1 MKNGS
6 QKESFLKRKN
16 IEISVQRYGIDA
28 MGSMA
33 QGLFASLIVGLILKV
48 LGERLGISILMDF
61 GSRAMSMMGPAI
73 GVAVAYGLKAPLLV
87 LLPSTI
93 TGAAGAQLG
102 GPAGAF
108 VAAVIG
114 TEFGKLVSKETKL
127 DIIIT
132 PAVTISSGVFAGMTI
147 GPVIDIFMT
156 ALGQIIMR
164 ATELHPIPMGI
175 LVSVIM
181 GLILTLPISSAAIAI
196 MLHLGGLAAGAATV
210 GCCSQMIGFAV
221 ASYKENGVGGLL
233 SQGLGTSM
241 LQIPNIIKNPY
252 IWVPPTLASAIL
264 GPVATTILFMENIP
278 EGAGMGTSGLVGQF
292 GTIEIMGTSAIP
304 KIVILHFILPAILT
318 FAISELMRK
327 KGYIKNGDMK
337 LDV

>member
-1 MKNGS
+1 MKNET
-6 QKESFLKRKN
+6 QKRSFLERKN

-48 LGERLGISILMDF
+48 LGEKLGISILLDL
-61 GSRAMSMMGPAI
+61 GIRAMSMMGPSI

-108 VAAVIG
+108 AAAVIG

-132 PAVTISSGVFAGMTI
+132 PAVTIALGVFAGMTI
-147 GPVIDIFMT
+147 GPVIDIFMSG
-156 ALGQIIMR
+156 LGQVIMR

-196 MLHLGGLAAGAATV
+196 MLQLGGLAAGAATA
-210 GCCSQMIGFAV
+210 GCCAQMIGFAV
-221 ASYKENGVGGLL
+221 ASYRENGVGGLL

-252 IWVPPTLASAIL
+252 IWIPPTLASAIL
-264 GPVATTILFMENIP
+264 GPIATTILPMENIP

-292 GTIEIMGTSAIP
+292 GTIEIMGLSALP
-304 KIVILHFILPAILT
+304 KIFILHFILPAILT
-318 FAISELMRK
+318 LAISEFMRK

>member
-1 MKNGS
+1 
-6 QKESFLKRKN
+6 
-16 IEISVQRYGIDA
+16 
-28 MGSMA
+28 
-33 QGLFASLIVGLILKV
+33 
-48 LGERLGISILMDF
+48 
-61 GSRAMSMMGPAI
+61 MSMMGPSI

-127 DIIIT
+127 DIIVT
-132 PAVTISSGVFAGMTI
+132 PAVTITLGVFAGMTI
-147 GPVIDIFMT
+147 GPVIDIFMSG
-156 ALGQIIMR
+156 LGQVIMR

-196 MLHLGGLAAGAATV
+196 MLQLGGLAAGAATA
-210 GCCSQMIGFAV
+210 GCCAQMIGFAV
-221 ASYKENGVGGLL
+221 ASYRENGVGGLL

-252 IWVPPTLASAIL
+252 IWIPPTLASAIL
-264 GPVATTILFMENIP
+264 GPVATTILPMENIP

-292 GTIEIMGTSAIP
+292 CTIEIMGLSALP
-304 KIVILHFILPAILT
+304 KIFILHFILPAILT
-318 FAISELMRK
+318 LAISEFMRK

>member
-1 MKNGS
+1 
-6 QKESFLKRKN
+6 
-16 IEISVQRYGIDA
+16 

-48 LGERLGISILMDF
+48 LGEKLGISILLDL
-61 GSRAMSMMGPAI
+61 GIRAMSMMGPSI

-127 DIIIT
+127 DIIVT
-132 PAVTISSGVFAGMTI
+132 PAVTITLGVFAGMTI
-147 GPVIDIFMT
+147 GPVIDIFMSG
-156 ALGQIIMR
+156 LGQVIMR

-196 MLHLGGLAAGAATV
+196 MLQLGGLAAGAATA
-210 GCCSQMIGFAV
+210 GCCAQMIGFAV
-221 ASYKENGVGGLL
+221 ASYRENGVGGLL

-252 IWVPPTLASAIL
+252 IWIPPTLASAIL
-264 GPVATTILFMENIP
+264 GPVATTILPMENIP

-292 GTIEIMGTSAIP
+292 CTIEIMGLSALP
-304 KIVILHFILPAILT
+304 KIFILHFILPAILT
-318 FAISELMRK
+318 LAISEFMRK

>member
-1 MKNGS
+1 MKNET
-6 QKESFLKRKN
+6 QKRSFLERKN

-48 LGERLGISILMDF
+48 LGEKLGISILLDL
-61 GSRAMSMMGPAI
+61 GIRAMSMMGPSI

-127 DIIIT
+127 DIIVT
-132 PAVTISSGVFAGMTI
+132 PAVTITLGVFAGMTI
-147 GPVIDIFMT
+147 GPVIDIFMSG
-156 ALGQIIMR
+156 LGQVIMR

-196 MLHLGGLAAGAATV
+196 MLQLGGLAAGAATA
-210 GCCSQMIGFAV
+210 GCCAQMIGFAV
-221 ASYKENGVGGLL
+221 ASYRENGVGGLL

-252 IWVPPTLASAIL
+252 IWIPPTLASAIL
-264 GPVATTILFMENIP
+264 GPVATTILPMENIP

-292 GTIEIMGTSAIP
+292 CTIEIMGLSALP
-304 KIVILHFILPAILT
+304 KIFILHFILPAILT
-318 FAISELMRK
+318 LAISEFMRK